1 MNTERRH
8 FLRQLTCVL
17 PGLAALAQTTS
28 AHAQQRAVQ
37 PPPAHDMSAMPPTWM
52 GSELIVQVLYPG
64 FTALDLIGPHYFL
77 SSLMG
82 AKVLLAARTKDLVSS
97 DAGVK
102 IMPDITFAECPEK
115 MDLLCVPGGTTGTL
129 AAMQDKE
136 TMDFIRRA
144 GASARVV
151 SSVCTGSLILG
162 AAGLLK
168 GRKATSHWLV
178 KDLLPNFGAI
188 PSDDRVVEDGRVIT
202 AAGVT
207 AGMDFGLHMSL
218 KWRDREYTDC
228 LALLAEYDPHPP
240 TTAGDPAK
248 APAHSRQL
256 MVDMLAGF
264 HQKVDAVSK
273 GG

>member
-1 MNTERRH
+1 MNTERRE

-28 AHAQQRAVQ
+28 AQAAAEQQ
-37 PPPAHDMSAMPPTWM
+37 PPAHDMSAMPPGWV
-52 GSELIVQVLYPG
+52 GSEVIVQVLYPQ

-82 AKVLLAARTKDLVSS
+82 AKVLLAAKTKDPVSS
-97 DAGVK
+97 DTGVK
-102 IMPDITFAECPEK
+102 IVPDISFAECPEK
-115 MDLLCVPGGTTGTL
+115 IDLLCVPGGTTGML
-129 AAMQDKE
+129 QAMLDEE
-136 TMDFIRRA
+136 TMAFMRKA
-144 GASARVV
+144 GAAARIV

-178 KDLLPNFGAI
+178 KDLLPLFGAT
-188 PSDDRVVEDGRVIT
+188 PSDERVVEDGRVIT

-207 AGMDFGLHMSL
+207 AGMDFGLHIST
-218 KWRDREYTDC
+218 KWRDRDYTDC
-228 LALLAEYDPHPP
+228 LALLAEYAPHPP

-248 APAHSRQL
+248 APANVRKL
-256 MVDMLAGF
+256 VTDMFTGF
-264 HQKVDAVSK
+264 RQKVETIGK

>member
-1 MNTERRH
+1 MNTERRE

-28 AHAQQRAVQ
+28 AQAAAEQQ
-37 PPPAHDMSAMPPTWM
+37 PPAHDMSAMPPGWV
-52 GSELIVQVLYPG
+52 GSEVIVQVLYPQ

-82 AKVLLAARTKDLVSS
+82 AKVLLAARTKDPVSS
-97 DAGVK
+97 DTGVK
-102 IMPDITFAECPEK
+102 IVPDITFAECPEK
-115 MDLLCVPGGTTGTL
+115 IDLLCVPGGTTGTL
-129 AAMQDKE
+129 QAMQDAE
-136 TMDFIRRA
+136 TMAFMRKA
-144 GASARVV
+144 GAAARIV

-178 KDLLPNFGAI
+178 KDLLPLFGAT
-188 PSDDRVVEDGRVIT
+188 PSDERVVEDGRVIT

-207 AGMDFGLHMSL
+207 AGMDFGLHMST
-218 KWRDREYTDC
+218 KWRDRDYTDC

-248 APAHSRQL
+248 APAKIRKL
-256 MVDMLAGF
+256 MTDMLAGF
-264 HQKVDAVSK
+264 HQKVEAVGK

>member
-1 MNTERRH
+1 MNTERRE

-28 AHAQQRAVQ
+28 AQAA
-37 PPPAHDMSAMPPTWM
+37 PEEPKPAHDMSAMPPGWM
-52 GSELIVQVLYPG
+52 GHEVIVQVLYPQ

-82 AKVLLAARTKDLVSS
+82 AKVLLAAKSMELVSS
-97 DAGVK
+97 DSGVK
-102 IMPDITFAECPEK
+102 IMPDITFADCPAAL
-115 MDLLCVPGGTTGTL
+115 DLLCVPGGTTGTL
-129 AAMQDKE
+129 AAMQDAE
-136 TMDFIRRA
+136 TMAFIRKA
-144 GASARVV
+144 GAAAKVV

-178 KDLLPNFGAI
+178 KDLLHHFGATV
-188 PSDDRVVEDGRVIT
+188 SNDRVVEDGKVVT

-248 APAHSRQL
+248 APAKTRQL
-256 MVDMLAGF
+256 MVEMLAGF
-264 HQKVDAVSK
+264 HQKVEAIGK
-273 GG
+273 GR

>member
-1 MNTERRH
+1 MNTERRE

-28 AHAQQRAVQ
+28 VQ
-37 PPPAHDMSAMPPTWM
+37 AAAEPPPPAHDMSAMPANWT
-52 GSELIVQVLYPG
+52 GKEVIVQVLYPG

-97 DAGVK
+97 DTGVK
-102 IMPDITFAECPEK
+102 IMPDITFAECPAAL
-115 MDLLCVPGGTTGTL
+115 DLLCVPGGSTGTL
-129 AAMQDKE
+129 AAMQDAE
-136 TMDFIRRA
+136 TMAFMRKA
-144 GASARVV
+144 GAAAKVV

-178 KDLLPNFGAI
+178 KDMLPLFGAT
-188 PSDDRVVEDGRVIT
+188 PADDRVVEDGKVIT

-207 AGMDFGLHMSL
+207 AGMDFGLHITT
-218 KWRDREYTDC
+218 KWRDRDYTDC
-228 LALLAEYDPHPP
+228 VALLAEYDPHPP

-248 APAHSRQL
+248 APAKVRQ
-256 MVDMLAGF
+256 MVTDMF
-264 HQKVDAVSK
+264 TDFRKKVEAVSK

>member
-1 MNTERRH
+1 MNTERRE

-17 PGLAALAQTTS
+17 PGFAALAQTAS
-28 AHAQQRAVQ
+28 AQAQAAA
-37 PPPAHDMSAMPPTWM
+37 PDHDMSALPPSWT
-52 GSELIVQVLYPG
+52 GHEVIVQVLYPQ
-64 FTALDLIGPHYFL
+64 FTALDLIGPHHFL

-82 AKVLLAARTKDLVSS
+82 AKVLLAAKSLELVSS

-102 IMPDITFAECPEK
+102 IMPDITFADCPAAL
-115 MDLLCVPGGTTGTL
+115 DLLCVPGGSSGTL
-129 AAMQDKE
+129 AAMQDAE
-136 TMDFIRRA
+136 TMAFIRKA
-144 GASARVV
+144 GAAAKVV

-162 AAGLLK
+162 AADLLQ

-178 KDLLPNFGAI
+178 KDLLPLFGAT
-188 PSDDRVVEDGRVIT
+188 PSNDRVVEDGKVIT

-207 AGMDFGLHMSL
+207 AGMDFGLHMSM

-240 TTAGDPAK
+240 TTAGDPTK
-248 APAHSRQL
+248 APAKTRQL
-256 MVDMLAGF
+256 VADMFTGF
-264 HQKVDAVSK
+264 RQKVEAIGK

>member
-1 MNTERRH
+1 MNTERRD

-17 PGLAALAQTTS
+17 PGFAAMVQSAAAQSTS
-28 AHAQQRAVQ
+28 K
-37 PPPAHDMSAMPPTWM
+37 PPPAAHDMSAMPPGWM
-52 GSELIVQVLYPG
+52 GKEVIVQVLYPG

-82 AKVLLAARTKDLVSS
+82 AKVLLAAKTKELVST
-97 DAGVK
+97 DTGVK
-102 IMPDITFAECPEK
+102 LVPDVTFDECPDK
-115 MDLLCVPGGTTGTL
+115 LDLLCLPGGTTGTL
-129 AAMQDKE
+129 AAMQDAE
-136 TMDFIRRA
+136 TMAFVRKA
-144 GASARVV
+144 GQNARFV

-162 AAGLLK
+162 MAGFLK

-178 KDLLPNFGAI
+178 KDLLPGFGATA
-188 PSDDRVVEDGRVIT
+188 SDDRVVEDGNVIT

-240 TTAGDPAK
+240 TNAGDPAK
-248 APAHSRQL
+248 APARVRQL
-256 MVDMLAGF
+256 MTDMLAGF
-264 HQKVDAVSK
+264 HTKVEAAMQNR
-273 GG
+273 